1 MRVLAMAVAVR
12 PRLFTVE
19 EYHAMGEAGV
29 FAPGERVELLDG
41 EILTMA
47 PIGPRHIGVVNR
59 LTHLLVTRFGSKAI
73 VQVQN
78 PVRLSNLSEPQPDI
92 VLLRRRD
99 DFYAARH
106 AQPTDTLALVE
117 VAQSSLAY
125 DRERK
130 RKAYACS
137 GITEYWIVNLNSDE
151 IEIYRRPS
159 SSDYEVQSRAA
170 RGESVAFEAFPDEP
184 LSADDVLVRAQSE

>member
-1 MRVLAMAVAVR
+1 MRVRAMAVAVR

-19 EYHAMGEAGV
+19 EYYAMGDAGV

-47 PIGPRHIGVVNR
+47 PIGPRHTGVVSR
-59 LTHLLVTRFGSKAI
+59 LNHLLVTRFGSWVI

-78 PVRLSNLSEPQPDI
+78 PVRLSNVSEPEPDI
-92 VLLRRRD
+92 ALLRWRD

-117 VAQSSLAY
+117 VAQTSLTY

-130 RKAYACS
+130 RKAYARS
-137 GITEYWIVNLNSDE
+137 GIAEYWIVNLNSDE
-151 IEIYRRPS
+151 IEIHRRPS
-159 SSDYEVQSRAA
+159 SSDYDVQFRAA
-170 RGESVAFEAFPDEP
+170 RGETVTFEAFPGEP
-184 LSADDVLVRAQSE
+184 LCVDDVLVTA